1 MFSDKYKDYLVIFSL
16 KKTAIISLFSAVMLT
31 SVSVS
36 SFEVQLNGT
45 INAEN
50 KPVDNSESEA
60 NTIKR
65 SLMNKLA
72 TLEFFSANFNQQV
85 LDADGNELQNALGTL
100 VVQKPNLVHWKTAEP
115 DESLIVSDGLTLW
128 FFDPFVEQ
136 VSAYLL
142 EKALMNTPILLLT
155 SSDPSM
161 WQHYSVS
168 SMNENNYLIH
178 ANDNNAQVKTLE
190 LRFEEGSNVLDSFT
204 ILDATGQL
212 SIFKLSQFDVE
223 KSPENSQFI
232 FEIPEG
238 VELDDQR

>member
-1 MFSDKYKDYLVIFSL
+1 M
-16 KKTAIISLFSAVMLT
+16 
-31 SVSVS
+31 SVS
-36 SFEVQLNGT
+36 SFALQS
-45 INAEN
+45 NAPTNVVNNSVNNTEN
-50 KPVDNSESEA
+50 ETKI
-60 NTIKR
+60 IKS
-65 SLMNKLA
+65 SLMKKLA
-72 TLEFFSANFNQQV
+72 TLDFFSANFKQQV

-100 VVQKPNLVHWKTAEP
+100 AVKKPNLVNWKTAKP
-115 DESLIVSDGLTLW
+115 DESLIISDGSTLW

-155 SSDPSM
+155 SSDPSL

-168 SMNENNYLIH
+168 SLDENNYLIH

-190 LRFEEGSNVLDSFT
+190 LRFKESSNVLESFT

-212 SIFKLSQFDVE
+212 SLFKLSKFDVE
-223 KSPENSQFI
+223 NSPVNSLFI

-238 VELDDQR
+238 IELDDQR